1 MRVCLSSSHRS
12 YLQLSLIQSLF
23 RQGLSVEELK
33 VRAQREVLAKRKAEA
48 TARASVTPSP
58 APTAT
63 SKTGPSKPS
72 STPPGNVR
80 KDSSPVKVS
89 YALMKS
95 PQSSLSH
102 FSALVVHPQP
112 LETVFNSPHRL
123 SNWRP
128 LDGLP
133 CGQVGW
139 NGQRLH
145 MCFGPSRTLRENG
158 GCVR

>member
-12 YLQLSLIQSLF
+12 YLSLIQSLL

-33 VRAQREVLAKRKAEA
+33 VRAQQEVFAKRKAEA
-48 TARASVTPSP
+48 TARASVTPRLSP
-58 APTAT
+58 SPT
-63 SKTGPSKPS
+63 SKTGSSKLS
-72 STPPGNVR
+72 STPPGNIR

-95 PQSSLSH
+95 LQSSISH
-102 FSALVVHPQP
+102 SSALVVHPQP
-112 LETVFNSPHRL
+112 PETVFNSPHRL

-145 MCFGPSRTLRENG
+145 MRFGPSRTLRENG

>member
-12 YLQLSLIQSLF
+12 YLQLSLIQSLL

-33 VRAQREVLAKRKAEA
+33 FRAQQEVLEKRKAEA

-58 APTAT
+58 SPTPT
-63 SKTGPSKPS
+63 SKTGSSKPS
-72 STPPGNVR
+72 STPPGR

-112 LETVFNSPHRL
+112 PKTFLNSPHRL
-123 SNWRP
+123 SNRRP

-145 MCFGPSRTLRENG
+145 MRFGPSRTLRENG

>member
-95 PQSSLSH
+95 LRSSLSH
-102 FSALVVHPQP
+102 PAALVVHPQP
-112 LETVFNSPHRL
+112 PKTFLNSPHRL
-123 SNWRP
+123 SNRRP

-139 NGQRLH
+139 NWQRLY
-145 MCFGPSRTLRENG
+145 MCFGPSRSLRENG

>member
-12 YLQLSLIQSLF
+12 YLSLIQSLL

-33 VRAQREVLAKRKAEA
+33 VRAQQEIFAKRKAEA
-48 TARASVTPSP
+48 TARASVTPRLSP
-58 APTAT
+58 SPT
-63 SKTGPSKPS
+63 SKTGSSKLS
-72 STPPGNVR
+72 STPPGNIR

-95 PQSSLSH
+95 LQSSISH
-102 FSALVVHPQP
+102 SSALVVHPQP
-112 LETVFNSPHRL
+112 PKTFLNSPHRL
-123 SNWRP
+123 SNRRP

-145 MCFGPSRTLRENG
+145 MRFGPSRTLRENG